1 MSMDYENIS
10 TVGDIWKYSPAPM
23 TLRQWYAGMALA
35 GCLSGGGD
43 EVLLDD
49 DCKDIERAFRNHQAD
64 VAKACFSYADAMIAE
79 SERTPHAQATRTA

>member
-1 MSMDYENIS
+1 
-10 TVGDIWKYSPAPM
+10 M

-43 EVLLDD
+43 EVLIGD